1 MRHFAIT
8 FIYSR
13 IDSPGMTLKAWQWS
27 QFLKEVELVVDISIP
42 YLLILLTFLIII
54 EFSLTGAAEKYSIFF
69 DISHSIIIFIFV
81 LDLIFKYQRTR
92 TLKQFFTYYWLD
104 ILAVFPFYLVFRLFE
119 QLTLLFRFSE
129 LAQESQKILHEG
141 LEVERV
147 VAKEVQEVE
156 KGSKFLPRFLRA
168 LQRSPR
174 LLKARVFFKHAPR
187 KKKEEANKQTGKRTS
202 KKRIKKN

>member
-1 MRHFAIT
+1 MK
-8 FIYSR
+8 
-13 IDSPGMTLKAWQWS
+13 LKAWQWS

-54 EFSLTGAAEKYSIFF
+54 EFSLTGAAEKYSLFF
-69 DISHSIIIFIFV
+69 NFSHGFIIFIFV
-81 LDLIFKYQRTR
+81 LDLVFKYQRTR
-92 TLKQFFTYYWLD
+92 TLQQFFTHYWLD

-147 VAKEVQEVE
+147 VAKEAQEVE

-174 LLKARVFFKHAPR
+174 LFKARVFFKHASR
-187 KKKEEANKQTGKRTS
+187 KKKEDADKPKGKRKS
-202 KKRIKKN
+202 KRRVKQR

>member
-1 MRHFAIT
+1 MK
-8 FIYSR
+8 
-13 IDSPGMTLKAWQWS
+13 LKAWQWS
-27 QFLKEVELVVDISIP
+27 QFLKEVELIVDISIP

-54 EFSLTGAAEKYSIFF
+54 EFSLTGAAEKYSLFF
-69 DISHSIIIFIFV
+69 NFSHGFILFIFV
-81 LDLIFKYQRTR
+81 LDLVFKYQRTR

-147 VAKEVQEVE
+147 VAKEAQEVE

-174 LLKARVFFKHAPR
+174 LFKARVFFKHAPR
-187 KKKEEANKQTGKRTS
+187 KKKEEANKPKGKRKS
-202 KKRIKKN
+202 KRRVKKK

>member
-1 MRHFAIT
+1 MK
-8 FIYSR
+8 
-13 IDSPGMTLKAWQWS
+13 LKAWHWS

-54 EFSLTGAAEKYSIFF
+54 EFSLTGAAEKYSLFF
-69 DISHSIIIFIFV
+69 DISHGVIIFIFV

-92 TLKQFFTYYWLD
+92 TLKQFFTHYWLD

-141 LEVERV
+141 LEIERV
-147 VAKEVQEVE
+147 VAKEAQEAE
-156 KGSKFLPRFLRA
+156 KGSKLLPRFLRA

-174 LLKARVFFKHAPR
+174 LLKARVFFKHTPR
-187 KKKEEANKQTGKRTS
+187 KKNEANKQKTTRTR
-202 KKRIKKN
+202 KKTKK